1 MMQFPHLSERNPLQ
15 ERHLERWA
23 LEVCRYPT
31 FLECL
36 KAYGIAPTMQ
46 VRTPKGKTLTV
57 SASHIYGAR
66 TKFFATLDLEEAL
79 CHLTL
84 VGEKFVPLYQ
94 EWLLHEYTER
104 YRYLTAPEQRAWL
117 AQVVT
122 LVVARYVMS
131 HKYALSLTQGRQAF
145 ADPWVCGEMGYVQV
159 LHSLP
164 NELARLVHHI
174 VRDAEQQ
181 QVLIEQFFTEL
192 GVRMQGHHFGPPDPL
207 PPLPEG
213 TFLPFTLLSPAKEE
227 IDEQRP

>member
-1 MMQFPHLSERNPLQ
+1 MMHFPHFSELDLLR

-23 LEVCRYPT
+23 LEVCRSLT

-46 VRTPKGKTLTV
+46 VRMPKGKLLTV

-94 EWLLHEYTER
+94 EWLLHEDTER

-117 AQVVT
+117 TQVVT

-131 HKYALSLTQGRQAF
+131 HKYALFTQGRQTF
-145 ADPWVCGEMGYVQV
+145 ADPWVGGEMGYVQV

-181 QVLIEQFFTEL
+181 HVLIEQFFTEL
-192 GVRMQGHHFGPPDPL
+192 GVRMQGHQFGLPDPL

-213 TFLPFTLLSPAKEE
+213 TFLPFTLLSPAREDT
-227 IDEQRP
+227 DEQ